1 MTKLIVLSANQ
12 VEQLIKLKGVINK
25 DFIISIDLGLSTTKV
40 KISNDGVFITKSVFI
55 SWEDIQIISES
66 KQSCFLLERNSIRKI
81 QEYSEYTYRHYSLM
95 PTEAAPTMLLSG
107 IPMHRIKGIDPYKD
121 TLNKLRA
128 IKPVIGTVLDTTTG
142 LGYTS
147 IEAAK
152 TSNKVFTI
160 ELDPAVLRIARQ
172 NPWSQALFNNSKI
185 VQIIGDSTEKI
196 VDFEDRL
203 FTRIVHDPPT
213 LSLAGELYS
222 GEFYKQLYRILKKN
236 GLLFHYIG
244 DLKSKSGHRV
254 AKGASRRLQEVGFK
268 HIKYDYDAFGLI
280 AIK

>member
-1 MTKLIVLSANQ
+1 VTKLIVLSAGQ
-12 VEQLIKLKGVINK
+12 VEQLIKLKGSVDI
-25 DFIISIDLGLSTTKV
+25 DFDISIDLGLTSTKV
-40 KISNDGVFITKSVFI
+40 RIASNGVYITNTQFI

-66 KQSCFLLERNSIRKI
+66 NQNCFLLERNAIRKI
-81 QEYSEYTYRHYSLM
+81 QEFSVYTNRHYSLM
-95 PTEAAPTMLLSG
+95 PTGGAPTMLLSG
-107 IPMHRIKGIDPYKD
+107 IPMHRIKGIDPYED

-152 TSNKVFTI
+152 TSDKVITI
-160 ELDPAVLRIARQ
+160 ELDPVVLKIAKL

-185 VQIIGDSTEKI
+185 IQIIGDCSEKI

-203 FTRIVHDPPT
+203 FTRVIHDPPT

-222 GEFYKQLYRILKKN
+222 GEFYRQLYRILKNN

-244 DLKSKSGHRV
+244 DLNSKSGHRV
-254 AKGASRRLQEVGFK
+254 AKGASRRLKDAGFRN
-268 HIKYDYDAFGLI
+268 IKNDYNAYGLI